1 MTKSIFLNHLSIL
14 TKPTK
19 ARELAE
25 EFNLAVTTARTW
37 AMTNGY
43 VVTGGYIYPKGTG
56 SYPVTSPW
64 YNNTEKTD
72 NNETIT
78 R

>member
-1 MTKSIFLNHLSIL
+1 MTKSIFLNHLSTL
-14 TKPTK
+14 TKPIK

-43 VVTGGYIYPKGTG
+43 VVLVAIYILKAQA
-56 SYPVTSPW
+56 V
-64 YNNTEKTD
+64 
-72 NNETIT
+72 IQ
-78 R
+78 